1 MQDNIQNNIQDS
13 NVRIYKENGCV
24 YRVARVFE
32 NAGISILEQ
41 IISQLLDLMDKV
53 EKEKV
58 DV

>member
-32 NAGISILEQ
+32 NVGISILEQ
-41 IISQLLDLMDKV
+41 IISQLLDLL
-53 EKEKV
+53 EKTENGKV

>member
-13 NVRIYKENGCV
+13 NVRIYKENGCI
-24 YRVARVFE
+24 YRVTRVFE
-32 NAGISILEQ
+32 SGGISILEQ
-41 IISQLLDLMDKV
+41 IISQLLDLLDKV